1 MSRRFILVPMN
12 KLIDYI
18 IEFLQGLENMDKA
31 KLTKEFRE
39 LAYYINKQ
47 FFSQIPSISAIAGL
61 LVGSW
66 VASTYTTSPLK
77 GFLASW
83 GLMKGGTRVVSSTT
97 YRFLSVFLPIFV
109 TAVTAYIVQ
118 KALKTYREKRL
129 KRDMAWVAKLG
140 MEVQSELQEKMNI
153 LDNAKKAG
161 LVSESEYQTKK
172 ATLYQSYSRTYPSK
186 IGEFLINKISG

>member
-1 MSRRFILVPMN
+1 MN
-12 KLIDYI
+12 KLIDNI
-18 IEFLQGLENMDKA
+18 IEFLQDLKKMDKA

-47 FFSQIPSISAIAGL
+47 FFGQIPSISAIAGL

-66 VASTYTTSPLK
+66 VASTYTSSPLK

-97 YRFLSVFLPIFV
+97 YRFLSVFLPIFA

-118 KALKTYREKRL
+118 KALKNYREKRL
-129 KRDMAWVAKLG
+129 ERDMAWVAKLG
-140 MEVQSELQEKMNI
+140 KEVQSEVQEKMNI
-153 LDNAKKAG
+153 LDKAEKAG
-161 LVSESEYQTKK
+161 LISESEYQTKK